1 MDILKARDSFENA
14 EKLYEKHSD
23 KELGNVKELRPA
35 IDDTYKGL
43 MITITKKIAIYL
55 LIISLFTGIIWLDFR
70 RWGEELDDTRL
81 GEELIV

>member
-1 MDILKARDSFENA
+1 
-14 EKLYEKHSD
+14 
-23 KELGNVKELRPA
+23 
-35 IDDTYKGL
+35 